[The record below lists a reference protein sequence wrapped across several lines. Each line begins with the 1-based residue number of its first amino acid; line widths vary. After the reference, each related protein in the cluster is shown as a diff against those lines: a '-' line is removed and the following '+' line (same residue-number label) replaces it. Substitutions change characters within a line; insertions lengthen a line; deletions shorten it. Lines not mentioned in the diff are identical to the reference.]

1 MDINI
6 THDTSPLYLQYLCEG
21 EVSTVWIVYDW
32 IKVFILPRRLEVNF
46 VSMYTSKTFYSFA
59 ICSFFVP
66 FKADLPRP
74 ISGSR
79 DFQVVVS
86 A

>member
-1 MDINI
+1 MDF
-6 THDTSPLYLQYLCEG
+6 YG
-21 EVSTVWIVYDW
+21 W
-32 IKVFILPRRLEVNF
+32 IKVFILPRRLEVNL
-46 VSMYTSKTFYSFA
+46 VSMYTSKIFYSFA

-66 FKADLPRP
+66 FKADLPLP
-74 ISGSR
+74 ITGSR

>member
-1 MDINI
+1 MC
-6 THDTSPLYLQYLCEG
+6 TQG
-21 EVSTVWIVYDW
+21 EVSTVWTFYDW
-32 IKVFILPRRLEVNF
+32 IIVFILPGRLEVNF
-46 VSMYTSKTFYSFA
+46 VSMYTTKIFYSFS

-66 FKADLPRP
+66 LKADLPRP